1 MAFPVIT
8 LPYERWGMAGH
19 RQTSLLVYMIV
30 TKSRVSDYGPAIN
43 RLSQIQSLMYI
54 CNIYIPLCRALR
66 VLVHEG
72 NLVNGRGRD
81 NARAEGECIIRPR
94 PLTRLPECTKA
105 RNARQSGI

>member
-1 MAFPVIT
+1 MGIMRHPSF
-8 LPYERWGMAGH
+8 
-19 RQTSLLVYMIV
+19 
-30 TKSRVSDYGPAIN
+30 AIILC
-43 RLSQIQSLMYI
+43 LS
-54 CNIYIPLCRALR
+54 NIYIPLCRALR

>member
-1 MAFPVIT
+1 MKLLRAIKDWDLHFRCCIMAISGQFFDG
-8 LPYERWGMAGH
+8 L
-19 RQTSLLVYMIV
+19 
-30 TKSRVSDYGPAIN
+30 K
-43 RLSQIQSLMYI
+43 MYL

-66 VLVHEG
+66 VLVHKG

>member
-1 MAFPVIT
+1 MH
-8 LPYERWGMAGH
+8 L
-19 RQTSLLVYMIV
+19 
-30 TKSRVSDYGPAIN
+30 
-43 RLSQIQSLMYI
+43 